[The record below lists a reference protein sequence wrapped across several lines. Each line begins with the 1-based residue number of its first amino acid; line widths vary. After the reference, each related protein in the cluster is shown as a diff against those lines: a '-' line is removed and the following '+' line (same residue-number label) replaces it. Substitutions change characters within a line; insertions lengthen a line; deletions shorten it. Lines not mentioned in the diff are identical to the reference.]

1 MKKKVIYALNV
12 LIVAFT
18 LLGLGVMVS
27 NHGDG
32 GLLSS
37 SGWENLKYFTV
48 LSNLFCGIVAT
59 VFLARGIAGGKGKKE
74 PGPKGEKEPGPKGE
88 KEPGP
93 KGEKEPGPKGEKEPG
108 PKGEKEPG
116 PKGEKEPGLG
126 MMRAKLMAATAVAVT
141 FLMIAGFFGPI
152 YGWLPLYQ
160 GSNLEFHLIVPVFAM
175 IEICLLEGPLPFS
188 SAVMAGVPALVY
200 GCVYLG
206 NILINGKGEWP
217 DTNDWYGFMNWGF
230 GIAMVIFGMVVA
242 VSFAVACLLRFIN
255 SKVCKR

>member
-59 VFLARGIAGGKGKKE
+59 VFLARGIAGGKGK
-74 PGPKGEKEPGPKGE
+74 
-88 KEPGP
+88 
-93 KGEKEPGPKGEKEPG
+93 KEPGPKGEKEPG

>member
-37 SGWENLKYFTV
+37 GGWENLKYFTV
-48 LSNLFCGIVAT
+48 LSNLFCGIVAA
-59 VFLARGIAGGKGKKE
+59 VFLAQGIAGGKGKKE
-74 PGPKGEKEPGPKGE
+74 PGL
-88 KEPGP
+88 
-93 KGEKEPGPKGEKEPG
+93 
-108 PKGEKEPG
+108 
-116 PKGEKEPGLG
+116 KGEKEPGLG

>member
-1 MKKKVIYALNV
+1 MKKKVIYALNG

-48 LSNLFCGIVAT
+48 LSNLFCGIVAA
-59 VFLARGIAGGKGKKE
+59 VFLIRGIAGGKGKKE

-88 KEPGP
+88 KEL
-93 KGEKEPGPKGEKEPG
+93 
-108 PKGEKEPG
+108 G

>member
-1 MKKKVIYALNV
+1 MKKKVIYTLNG

-37 SGWENLKYFTV
+37 GGWENLKYFTV
-48 LSNLFCGIVAT
+48 LSNLFCGIVAAM
-59 VFLARGIAGGKGKKE
+59 FLGRSIAGGKGN
-74 PGPKGEKEPGPKGE
+74 
-88 KEPGP
+88 
-93 KGEKEPGPKGEKEPG
+93 
-108 PKGEKEPG
+108 
-116 PKGEKEPGLG
+116 KEPGLG

-141 FLMIAGFFGPI
+141 FLMIAAFFGPI

-230 GIAMVIFGMVVA
+230 GIAMVIFGMVVV
-242 VSFAVACLLRFIN
+242 VSFAVACLLRRIN